1 MSGPR
6 GTEDL
11 RKAAGEIFQAALD
24 AASPRIAIHR
34 HVRREGERL
43 LVDGAVYDLS
53 RGRVV
58 VVGAGKACAAMAA
71 AVEEVLGDRIRDG
84 VVVVKDG
91 YALPLRRIRVAQA
104 GHPIPDARGVQGT
117 SAILGLL
124 TETGPEDLVI
134 VLISGGGSALLP
146 APVAGIDLIEK
157 QAMTRALLACGATIE
172 EINAVRKHCSRI
184 KGGQLARALFP
195 ARSLTLILSDV
206 IGDPLDAIASGPT
219 VPDTTTYGE
228 ALEVLRRYRVEDRIP
243 VSILRHLERGAR
255 GEIPETPKAGDPCFA
270 TAHHCIV
277 GNNFQS
283 LLAARDRA
291 ARLGFQALLL
301 TTALKGESREVAK
314 VLAALLLEMRRSG
327 HPLSPPACLLLGG
340 ETTVTVRGKGKGGRS
355 QELVLAGA
363 IAIAGGRD
371 LVIFSAGTD
380 GTDGPTDAAGAVADG
395 DTWARAKEVGLDPL
409 RALEENDA
417 YHFFEGLGDLI
428 KTGPTL
434 TNVMDVILLLAG

>member
-53 RGRVV
+53 RGRVY

-91 YALPLRRIRVAQA
+91 YAIPLRRIRVTQA
-104 GHPIPDARGVQGT
+104 GHPVPDARGVEGT
-117 SAILGLL
+117 SAILALL

-146 APVAGIDLIEK
+146 APVAGIDLIDK
-157 QAMTRALLACGATIE
+157 QTMTRVLLACGATID

-184 KGGQLARALFP
+184 KGGQMARALFP

-206 IGDPLDAIASGPT
+206 IGDPVDAIASGPT

-228 ALEVLRRYRVEDRIP
+228 ALEVLRRYCIEDRIP

-270 TAHHCIV
+270 TAHHRIV
-277 GNNFQS
+277 GNNLQS

-291 ARLGFQALLL
+291 ARLGFQALIL
-301 TTALKGESREVAK
+301 TTELKGESREVAK
-314 VLAALLLEMRRSG
+314 VLTALLLEMRRSG
-327 HPLSPPACLLLGG
+327 HPVSPPACLLLGG

-371 LVIFSAGTD
+371 LVIWSAGTD

-434 TNVMDVILLLAG
+434 TNVMDILLLLAG

>member
-6 GTEDL
+6 GMGKL

-24 AASPRIAIHR
+24 AANPRIAIHR
-34 HVRREGERL
+34 HVRREGENL
-43 LVDGAVYDLS
+43 LVDGAVYDLGP
-53 RGRVV
+53 GRVY

-91 YALPLRRIRVAQA
+91 YALPLRRIRVTQA
-104 GHPIPDARGVQGT
+104 GHPVPDARGAEGT

-124 TETGPEDLVI
+124 TETRPEDLVI

-157 QAMTRALLACGATIE
+157 QAMTRALLACGAAIE

-243 VSILRHLERGAR
+243 VSILRHFERGAR

-277 GNNFQS
+277 GNTLQS

-371 LVIFSAGTD
+371 LVIWSAGTD

-434 TNVMDVILLLAG
+434 TNVMDILLLLAG

>member
-6 GTEDL
+6 GTGEL
-11 RKAAGEIFQAALD
+11 RKAAGEIFQAALE
-24 AASPRIAIHR
+24 AANPRTAIHR
-34 HVRREGERL
+34 HVRREGEQL
-43 LVDGAVYDLS
+43 LADGAVYDLR
-53 RGRVV
+53 RGRVL
-58 VVGAGKACAAMAA
+58 VVGAGKACAMMAA
-71 AVEEVLGDRIRDG
+71 AVEEALGDRIRDG

-91 YALPLRRIRVAQA
+91 TGLPLRRIRVTQA
-104 GHPIPDARGVQGT
+104 GHPVPDARGVEAT

-124 TETGPEDLVI
+124 AETRPEDLVI

-146 APVAGIDLIEK
+146 APVVGTDLIEK

-184 KGGQLARALFP
+184 KGGQMARALFP

-206 IGDPLDAIASGPT
+206 IGDPLDVIASGPT

-228 ALEVLRRYRVEDRIP
+228 ALEVLRRYRIEDRIP
-243 VSILRHLERGAR
+243 ASILRHLERGAR

-277 GNNFQS
+277 GNNLES

-291 ARLGFQALLL
+291 TRLGFQALLL

-314 VLAALLLEMRRSG
+314 VLAALLRQMRRSG

-371 LVIFSAGTD
+371 LVIWSAGTD

-395 DTWARAKEVGLDPL
+395 ETWARAKEVGLDPV